1 MKRIFIALT
10 IPNTNKDEIER
21 GVRHIRIPNMQWIP
35 KEKWHLTLAFL
46 GDKTREEIEIIHQS
60 LQHVA
65 KHTAPF
71 SYHTDSVIAFGH
83 QNTPRLVLKIVPE
96 PDLVALQK
104 KVVDAI
110 HQEETRPF
118 TPHVTLGKLRH
129 KSDCEKSMGIKTVT
143 CKAEKIAII
152 HSILHDHGSDY
163 FPIAEFQL
171 STKQIEPHVRL

>member
-10 IPNTNKDEIER
+10 LPNNSKNEIEQNIR
-21 GVRHIRIPNMQWIP
+21 RVRIPNMLWIP

-46 GDKTREEIEIIHQS
+46 GDKTREEIESITQS
-60 LQHVA
+60 LQRVA
-65 KHTAPF
+65 EHHAHF
-71 SYHTDSVIAFGH
+71 SYHADSVMAFGH

-104 KVVDAI
+104 KVVEAV
-110 HQEETRPF
+110 HQEETRVF

-129 KSDCEKSMGIKTVT
+129 KSDCEKPIGIKTVS
-143 CKAEKIAII
+143 CSAERISVI
-152 HSILHDHGSDY
+152 HSVLRDHGSEY

-171 STKQIEPHVRL
+171 VHKKSPV